1 MINLLD
7 VNVLVAL
14 FDGAHVHHEPAH
26 EWFGRTRAEGWATC
40 PLTENGFVRVIS
52 SAAYPGRRTT
62 ISDALER
69 LRQFRQSGDYV
80 FWADTLS
87 LCEPA
92 LVDPIHIAGSKQVTD
107 AYLLALAVKQSGRL
121 ATFDRSIPLTA
132 VAGAESRHLTVIG
145 RE

>member
-1 MINLLD
+1 
-7 VNVLVAL
+7 
-14 FDGAHVHHEPAH
+14 
-26 EWFGRTRAEGWATC
+26 
-40 PLTENGFVRVIS
+40 
-52 SAAYPGRRTT
+52 
-62 ISDALER
+62 
-69 LRQFRQSGDYV
+69 V